1 MTSNELVQDVI
12 PSLSAV
18 RRFMGVAL
26 TAVAM
31 SLVCGTAAWGQE
43 TVVTIAGVITATGID
58 GVNIGDKY
66 SMVVSYD
73 PAQAPGSTGT
83 NVAFY
88 NTFTLNMTVFDTGG
102 NQTFSTS
109 AGEQLIVKDGPSGAT
124 LDNGFA
130 TTGVDTGFQLLDLTG
145 ALKSTVLPTALVLA
159 DFSTALMI
167 GPADDFQ
174 GSITSIKI
182 TNVGGVVPAFI
193 TAGQIDPAGKV
204 PGLNLVSG
212 SGVTNLDLPF
222 PLTLLAHGSSYVYT
236 IALQDLN
243 FTGTCQASFTLTQ
256 VQFGAT
262 VTLDSGT
269 NSKFSCTPGTI
280 WFWDFGGK
288 VIPNS
293 PGPATLT
300 GTVTYGGRRAVTTAT
315 VVLQ

>member
-1 MTSNELVQDVI
+1 MTSNELVQAVI

-18 RRFMGVAL
+18 RRFLGVAL
-26 TAVAM
+26 MAVAM
-31 SLVCGTAAWGQE
+31 SLVCGTASWGQE
-43 TVVTIAGVITATGID
+43 TVVTLAGAITATGTAGI
-58 GVNIGDKY
+58 NIGDKY

-73 PAQAPGSTGT
+73 PAEAPASTGT
-83 NVAFY
+83 NAAFY

-109 AGEQLIVKDGPSGAT
+109 ASEQLIVQDGPSGPG
-124 LDNGFA
+124 LRNGFS
-130 TTGVDTGFQLLDLTG
+130 TTGTDTGFQLLNSTG
-145 ALKSTVLPTALVLA
+145 ALTRTALPTALVLA

-167 GPADDFQ
+167 GPSDDFQ
-174 GSITSIKI
+174 GSITSIRI
-182 TNVGGVVPAFI
+182 TNVGGIVPAFI
-193 TAGQIDPAGKV
+193 TAGTIDPNGKV

-236 IALQDLN
+236 IALQDVN

-256 VQFGAT
+256 VQFGTT

-269 NSKFSCTPGTI
+269 DSKFSCSPGTI

-300 GTVTYGGRRAVTTAT
+300 GIVTYGGRRAMTTAT

>member
-1 MTSNELVQDVI
+1 MTSNELVQAVI

-18 RRFMGVAL
+18 RRFLGV

-43 TVVTIAGVITATGID
+43 TVVTLAGAITATGIA

-73 PAQAPGSTGT
+73 PAQTPASTGT
-83 NVAFY
+83 KVAFY
-88 NTFTLNMTVFDTGG
+88 NTFTLNLTVFDTGG

-109 AGEQLIVKDGPSGAT
+109 AGEQLIVQDAPAGPG
-124 LDNGFA
+124 LHNGFS
-130 TTGVDTGFQLLDLTG
+130 TTGTDTGFQLLDSTG
-145 ALKSTVLPTALVLA
+145 ALTRTALPTALVLS

-167 GPADDFQ
+167 GPSDDFQ

-193 TAGQIDPAGKV
+193 TAGQIDPDGKV
-204 PGLNLVSG
+204 PGVNLVPG
-212 SGVTNLDLPF
+212 SGVNNLDLPF
-222 PLTLLAHGSSYVYT
+222 PLTALAHGSSYVYT
-236 IALQDLN
+236 IALQDVN

-256 VQFGAT
+256 VQFGTT

-269 NSKFSCTPGTI
+269 DPKFSCSPGTI

-300 GTVTYGGRRAVTTAT
+300 GSVTYGSRKATTTAT
-315 VVLQ
+315 VVFQ